1 MNCVVHGREGFAA
14 RHFSS
19 LAGRAGAAGLVLALV
34 FGASVR
40 IAAAQRGASAATSP
54 GTDPSEALGET
65 LTAACRQDQAGFANH
80 LTSDSAEAYRA
91 LPEQQRVAL
100 LKRFVLLE
108 DPGKALLSTLDGHT
122 VVRCEASGV
131 VSEMRFGES
140 QVRENLAFIAVTVPQ
155 GDDTQSVRFGL
166 VREGGQWK
174 LLSVGLV
181 LLDIPALAR
190 QWSESEVRQQEQK
203 AIFAL
208 RKIAEALKSYQTAYG
223 KLPERSTSWVRRQTE
238 EDFRPRRLA
247 SWMRTRRKAWRKG
260 IGCAIRSFRRAAAKM
275 NRSEIR
281 RRDSRSRQCRWSTA
295 RTAEDRFFWI
305 PGARCGART
314 RMAPWPRRKI
324 RAWGATKRSPK
335 ALQALSSA
343 LPRSDGRSQGG
354 AAPGACTRP
363 SLRLSPLPRFREQS
377 QDLQIIHTSVTMIP
391 NAPYHSMYLGAPA

>member
-19 LAGRAGAAGLVLALV
+19 LAKRAGAAGLLLALV
-34 FGASVR
+34 FGASAR
-40 IAAAQRGASAATSP
+40 SAAAQRGTSAATSP
-54 GTDPSEALGET
+54 GPDPAEALGET

-100 LKRFVLLE
+100 LKRFVLLD

-140 QVRENLAFIAVTVPQ
+140 QVRENLAFISVTVPE
-155 GDDTQSVRFGL
+155 GDDQQAVRFGL
-166 VREGGQWK
+166 VREAGQWK

-190 QWSESEVRQQEQK
+190 QWSESDVRQQEQK

-223 KLPERSTSWVRRQTE
+223 KLPETLDELGPPADGGGFSPEKAGLLDADSAKGLAEGYRVRYSIVPASGG
-238 EDFRPRRLA
+238 EDESERNKTAGFTLA
-247 SWMRTRRKAWRKG
+247 AAPLEYGKNGR
-260 IGCAIRSFRRAAAKM
+260 RSFLL
-275 NRSEIR
+275 
-281 RRDSRSRQCRWSTA
+281 DSGGTLRGA
-295 RTAEDRFFWI
+295 DKNGAVATAED
-305 PGARCGART
+305 
-314 RMAPWPRRKI
+314 PRV
-324 RAWGATKRSPK
+324 
-335 ALQALSSA
+335 
-343 LPRSDGRSQGG
+343 GG
-354 AAPGACTRP
+354 EEGEP
-363 SLRLSPLPRFREQS
+363 
-377 QDLQIIHTSVTMIP
+377 
-391 NAPYHSMYLGAPA
+391 

>member
-19 LAGRAGAAGLVLALV
+19 LARRAGAAGLLLALV
-34 FGASVR
+34 FGAGER
-40 IAAAQRGASAATSP
+40 IAAAQRGASAAMSP
-54 GTDPSEALGET
+54 GPDPAEALGET

-100 LKRFVLLE
+100 LRRFVLLD

-140 QVRENLAFIAVTVPQ
+140 QVRENLAFISVTVPQ
-155 GDDTQSVRFGL
+155 GDDDNQSVRFGL
-166 VREGGQWK
+166 VREAGQWK

-223 KLPERSTSWVRRQTE
+223 KLPETLDELGPPADGGGFSPEKAGLVDADSAKGVAEGYRVRYSIVSASGG
-238 EDFRPRRLA
+238 EDESERNKAAGFTLA
-247 SWMRTRRKAWRKG
+247 AAPVEYGKNGR
-260 IGCAIRSFRRAAAKM
+260 RSFLL
-275 NRSEIR
+275 
-281 RRDSRSRQCRWSTA
+281 DSGGTLRGA
-295 RTAEDRFFWI
+295 DKNGAVATAED
-305 PGARCGART
+305 
-314 RMAPWPRRKI
+314 PRV
-324 RAWGATKRSPK
+324 G
-335 ALQALSSA
+335 
-343 LPRSDGRSQGG
+343 SDEVE
-354 AAPGACTRP
+354 P
-363 SLRLSPLPRFREQS
+363 
-377 QDLQIIHTSVTMIP
+377 
-391 NAPYHSMYLGAPA
+391 